1 MTRRDRLTVPPGL
14 SFSAQLRAKGE
25 RERLRFS
32 RRMVERSQRVPVEA
46 VLLPL
51 VLIAGW
57 AIYGANHWL
66 EARRVERISDGSV
79 GVLPDGNVVRVLSLG
94 FERAVADLF
103 WIRTV
108 YYVGDE
114 YASKVGWPAAE
125 RLANLVTD
133 TDPHFDSAYVV
144 MASVLGGLR
153 HQPDEAIRI
162 LEKGAAVSSYWR
174 IHFLLGFQYFLEKRE
189 YVRGAHCLERAV
201 ALGGPTYLQFLVSRL
216 YTSAGDPTTAM
227 QFIEERLK
235 SEETPQVRADLEK
248 RLSDIRINRD
258 LALLDTAIA
267 SYTEKNHRAPK
278 DLHALVDAGLLASLP
293 RDPKGG
299 EYSIFSDGKA
309 GTDLP
314 YEVLQLKKTRG
325 G

>member
-1 MTRRDRLTVPPGL
+1 MVAR
-14 SFSAQLRAKGE
+14 SLRI
-25 RERLRFS
+25 
-32 RRMVERSQRVPVEA
+32 PVEA
-46 VLLPL
+46 ALFPL

-57 AIYGANHWL
+57 AIDGANHWL
-66 EARRVERISDGSV
+66 EARRVERVADGSV

-114 YASKVGWPAAE
+114 HVSKAGWPAAE

-153 HQPDEAIRI
+153 RQPDEAIRL

-174 IHFLLGFQYFLEKRE
+174 IHFLLGFQYFMEKQD
-189 YVRGAHCLERAV
+189 YVRGAKCLERAV
-201 ALGGPTYLQFLVSRL
+201 ALGGPPYLQFLVSRL

-227 QFIEERLK
+227 QFIEQRLK
-235 SEETPQVRADLEK
+235 NEETPQVRADLEK
-248 RLSDIRINRD
+248 RLSDIWIHRD
-258 LALLDTAIA
+258 LALLDAAIA
-267 SYTEKNHRAPK
+267 SYTEKHHHAPK
-278 DLHALVDAGLLASLP
+278 DLHALVDAGLLAALP

-299 EYSIFSDGKA
+299 QYSILSDGKA
-309 GTDLP
+309 GSDLT
-314 YEVLQLKKTRG
+314 YEDLKLKKTRG
-325 G
+325 E